1 MKIIIDTNV
10 LMSGIFWSG
19 PPAKILQAWQNRQ
32 IDFVLSPDILQEYL
46 RVSDVLAQKYPGV
59 DVDDIIEILV
69 KRSKIYDIKSLS
81 TPVSRDPNDD
91 MFIAC
96 AIATKVKIIVSGD
109 LDLLQVNGYQSI
121 KIVKPKQFV
130 DNYLTPR

>member
-130 DNYLTPR
+130 